1 MFDSLDLIL
10 NSNRCW
16 AVENCSKYRPLFRKE
31 ICNQCMHSE
40 THTCGSVHC
49 TSIYSFNFFKMAF
62 GRFIKTLQSL
72 LIPWYFWVTWILEI
86 SIDISAVLPVTVG
99 VVVQFG
105 GSLRPVVRL
114 ALDTEAPLVERE
126 FLDAL
131 PGELLD
137 DNSPSLEFVLS
148 QQQGVDIDPHP
159 NDIGSIVLTL
169 KGTYYTW
176 LSTLGYSTAHK
187 AVKFCVWG

>member
-1 MFDSLDLIL
+1 M
-10 NSNRCW
+10 
-16 AVENCSKYRPLFRKE
+16 
-31 ICNQCMHSE
+31 QCE
-40 THTCGSVHC
+40 TLTCGSVHC
-49 TSIYSFNFFKMAF
+49 TSIYSFNFFKNGLWMLHQ
-62 GRFIKTLQSL
+62 TLQSL
-72 LIPWYFWVTWILEI
+72 LIPWNFWVTWILEL
-86 SIDISAVLPVTVG
+86 SIDISALLPVTVG

-105 GSLRPVVRL
+105 GSLRPVVWL

-148 QQQGVDIDPHP
+148 QQQRVDIDPHP
-159 NDIGSIVLTL
+159 NDISSIVLTL

-176 LSTLGYSTAHK
+176 LSTLG
-187 AVKFCVWG
+187 